1 MLDIY
6 AGENAIKTL
15 KEKGFTAD
23 IFTNFLGASGGP
35 KWFTL
40 FGLDKYLFSE
50 FFKNRTQ
57 VLNII
62 GSSAGAFRA
71 ACFAQKDPLSAIN
84 RLATSYAQTVYSE
97 NAKPEEI
104 TRKAIELLD
113 EVFGDTG
120 IDEIINNPV
129 MKAHFIVA
137 KSKGLTKFN
146 NKLCQGSGLFSSY
159 LLNKVDR
166 KLLRLQYERFVYQS
180 PTSQISIDDPYNF
193 TTHHVDLT
201 PNNIKQALLASG
213 SIPLVMLGIKN
224 IHGSPK
230 GMYRDG
236 GIIDYHFDFGL
247 RSNLSRE
254 KNDGLTLYPH
264 FNAQPK
270 AGWFDKNSSRKVL
283 KKHYDN
289 TVLLVPSLQFIA
301 SLPYQ
306 KIPDRTDFTQLDAKT
321 RISYWQTV
329 LSQTDQLADDFHK
342 LINGQDLSK
351 IKPLAL

>member
-6 AGENAIKTL
+6 AGENALKTIQ
-15 KEKGFTAD
+15 ENGFKQEL
-23 IFTNFLGASGGP
+23 FTNFLGASGGP

-50 FFKNRTQ
+50 FFVNRNEE
-57 VLNII
+57 LNII

-71 ACFAQKDPLSAIN
+71 ACFAQKDPLSAIK
-84 RLATSYAQTVYSE
+84 RLATSYSQTVYSE
-97 NAKPEEI
+97 KAKPEEI
-104 TRKAIELLD
+104 TSKAVELLD
-113 EVFGDTG
+113 EVFGDSG

-137 KSKGLTKFN
+137 KSIGLTRFDNKFS
-146 NKLCQGSGLFSSY
+146 QGSGLISSY

-166 KLLRLQYERFVYQS
+166 KLLRLQYQRFIYQS
-180 PTSQISIDDPYNF
+180 PTSKIRIDDPYKF
-193 TTHHVDLT
+193 TTHQMDLT
-201 PNNIKQALLASG
+201 PYNIKQALLASG
-213 SIPLVMLGIKN
+213 SIPLVMQGIKD

-247 RSNLSRE
+247 GSNSSTE
-254 KNDGLTLYPH
+254 TNDGLTLYPH

-270 AGWFDKNSSRKVL
+270 AGWFDKSSSRKVL

-289 TVLLVPSLQFIA
+289 IVLLVPSDNFIA
-301 SLPYQ
+301 ALPYQ

-321 RISYWQTV
+321 RIHYWQTV
-329 LSQTDQLADDFHK
+329 LAQTDQLALDLDK
-342 LINGQDLSK
+342 LIVQQDLSK